1 MRVAASLLLLD
12 GDRSQSS
19 RQPLD
24 FLPIGLNLLIAVII
38 LRNTTY
44 LQRAVDRLRNQGMIR
59 HPVIWPIYRHS
70 AGSTS
75 I

>member
-1 MRVAASLLLLD
+1 M
-12 GDRSQSS
+12 
-19 RQPLD
+19 
-24 FLPIGLNLLIAVII
+24 GLNPLIAAII
-38 LRNTTY
+38 LWNTTY

-59 HPVIWPIYRHS
+59 HPVIWPSYRHS